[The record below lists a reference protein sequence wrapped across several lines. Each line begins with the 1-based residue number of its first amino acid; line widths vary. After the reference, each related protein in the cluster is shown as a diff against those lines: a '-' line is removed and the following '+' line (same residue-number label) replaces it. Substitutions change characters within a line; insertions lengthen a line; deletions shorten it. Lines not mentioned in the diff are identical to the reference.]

1 MAAAASAETMPA
13 AAAGPVPWPQLQAQV
28 RAGGAKEKCC
38 DGAPVMGTLGLASED
53 HRGGN

>member
-38 DGAPVMGTLGLASED
+38 DGGPVMGTLGLASED